1 MSEVSPYQPPKSEL
15 VDSTIAGMGR
25 KGRYLVL
32 KPEADWPSRCIK
44 CNSETDYRK
53 QTTLVYLN
61 PWIYLSL
68 LINLLV
74 LIFLA
79 LIFRKKFTV
88 QIPLCAE
95 HSKKRRNYLIFQWI
109 LVAILLAAILA
120 GIVTEEKSLAI
131 VCVFLFLV
139 VVLSAIF
146 GRLAYA
152 AKYKKGYL
160 WIRGAGRNY
169 LDSLPEHVAASS

>member
-15 VDSTIAGMGR
+15 VDSTTFDMSR

-32 KPEADWPSRCIK
+32 KPETVWPSRCIK
-44 CNSETDYRK
+44 CNNETDFKKR
-53 QTTLVYLN
+53 TTLIYVT
-61 PWIYLSL
+61 PWVYLSL

-74 LIFLA
+74 TLILM
-79 LIFRKKFTV
+79 LIFRKKFIV

-95 HSKKRRNYLIFQWI
+95 HRKKRRNYIIFQWI
-109 LVAILLAAILA
+109 LVALLLASIAVVIA
-120 GIVTEEKSLAI
+120 TEEQLTVAI
-131 VCVFLFLV
+131 CIFLFLV
-139 VVLSAIF
+139 VVLTAIF

-169 LDSLPEHVAASS
+169 LDSLPEYVAVST